1 MITIKEL
8 AKELGVSPTTVS
20 NVINGKTRKMSPET
34 RKRIEMALVNHHYI
48 SEGRRENP
56 KEIRL
61 IAVDFCLGEKKNVLT
76 DPFCGMLMEA
86 VIENLRGCG
95 RYVVSDSP
103 SDEETILKKLET
115 RNVEGAIVLGY
126 DPEKC
131 EELTRRAAKPIVFID
146 SGDGNYDS
154 IGLQDRE
161 GAGQMTEY
169 LIGQGHRRIAFFTD
183 YKENSICNQMRL
195 AGYREALLRRQL
207 PFYPEDVYALPLD
220 GHLRREILRTFAA
233 EKAGRV
239 CTAAFFVNDLFANEA
254 VGLLTGL
261 GVRVPE
267 DLSVAGFD
275 DNIYARL
282 SNPMLTTVRQHPEE
296 KAYEAVKLL
305 MKRLRGEPVP
315 VRSVHL
321 PTELIVR
328 DSVQNVFRGQ
338 ETNSRFCTK
347 PVV

>member
-20 NVINGKTRKMSPET
+20 NVINGRTRKMSPET
-34 RKRIEMALVNHHYI
+34 RKKIEIALVEHHYVA
-48 SEGRRENP
+48 ENRRENP

-61 IAVDFCLGEKKNVLT
+61 VSLDFCLGEKRNVLT
-76 DPFCGMLMEA
+76 DPFCGALMEA
-86 VIENLRGCG
+86 VIENLRDCG
-95 RYVVSDSP
+95 WYVVSDAP
-103 SDEETILKKLET
+103 SGEEAILKKLEA

-126 DPEKC
+126 EPEKC
-131 EELTRRAAKPIVFID
+131 EELTMRAPKPIVFVD
-146 SGDGNYDS
+146 SGDGNYDNV
-154 IGLQDRE
+154 GLQDRE
-161 GAGQMTEY
+161 GAAQMTEY
-169 LIGQGHRRIAFFTD
+169 LIRQGHQRIAFFTD
-183 YKENSICNQMRL
+183 YQENSVCNRMRME
-195 AGYREALLRRQL
+195 GCREALRVRKL
-207 PFYPEDVYALPLD
+207 PFLQEDIYSLPLD
-220 GHLRREILRTFAA
+220 RHMRNEIIRKFAR

-254 VGLLTGL
+254 VGMLSAEGI
-261 GVRVPE
+261 RVPE

-296 KAYEAVKLL
+296 KAYEAVKML

-315 VRSVHL
+315 VRSIHL

-328 DSVQNVFRGQ
+328 DSVKNLVSVR
-338 ETNSRFCTK
+338 
-347 PVV
+347 

>member
-20 NVINGKTRKMSPET
+20 NVINGRTKKMSPET
-34 RKRIEMALVNHHYI
+34 RKRIEIALVEHHYMM
-48 SEGRRENP
+48 ENRREHQ

-61 IAVDFCLGEKKNVLT
+61 IALDFCLGEKKNVLT
-76 DPFCGMLMEA
+76 DPFCGVLMEA
-86 VIENLRGCG
+86 VIENLRECG

-103 SDEETILKKLET
+103 SGEDAILGKLEA
-115 RNVEGAIVLGY
+115 RNIEGAIVLGY

-146 SGDGNYDS
+146 SGDGNYDN

-161 GAGQMTEY
+161 GAAQMTEY
-169 LIGQGHRRIAFFTD
+169 LIRQGHQRIAFFTD
-183 YKENSICNQMRL
+183 YKENSICNRMRMEGWL
-195 AGYREALLRRQL
+195 EALRLRKL
-207 PFYPEDVYALPLD
+207 PFFQEDVYALPLD
-220 GHLRREILRTFAA
+220 RHLRSEIIRQFAR
-233 EKAGRV
+233 EKAGKV

-254 VGLLTGL
+254 VGILSSQ

-315 VRSVHL
+315 VRSIHL

-328 DSVQNVFRGQ
+328 ESVKNMG
-338 ETNSRFCTK
+338 
-347 PVV
+347 

>member
-8 AKELGVSPTTVS
+8 AKELGVSPTTIS
-20 NVINGKTRKMSPET
+20 NVINGRTRKMSPET
-34 RKRIEMALVNHHYI
+34 RKRIEIALVAHHY
-48 SEGRRENP
+48 GMGNRRENP

-61 IAVDFCLGEKKNVLT
+61 IALDFCLGEKRDVLT
-76 DPFCGMLMEA
+76 DPFCGTLMEA

-95 RYVVSDSP
+95 WYVVSDSP
-103 SDEETILKKLET
+103 SGEEEILKKLET

-126 DPEKC
+126 EPEKC
-131 EELTRRAAKPIVFID
+131 EELTRRTVKPIVFID
-146 SGDGNYDS
+146 SGDGDYDN

-161 GAGQMTEY
+161 GAAQMTEY
-169 LIGQGHRRIAFFTD
+169 LICQGHRRIAFFTD
-183 YKENSICNQMRL
+183 YKENSVCNRMRME
-195 AGYREALLRRQL
+195 GFREALTRRKL
-207 PFYPEDVYALPLD
+207 SFFPDDLYSLPLD
-220 GHLRREILRTFAA
+220 RHLRSEIIRKFAR

-254 VGLLTGL
+254 VGMMTAL
-261 GVRVPE
+261 GIRVPE

-296 KAYEAVKLL
+296 KAYEAVKML

-315 VRSVHL
+315 VRSIHL

-328 DSVQNVFRGQ
+328 DSVRNLA
-338 ETNSRFCTK
+338 N
-347 PVV
+347 